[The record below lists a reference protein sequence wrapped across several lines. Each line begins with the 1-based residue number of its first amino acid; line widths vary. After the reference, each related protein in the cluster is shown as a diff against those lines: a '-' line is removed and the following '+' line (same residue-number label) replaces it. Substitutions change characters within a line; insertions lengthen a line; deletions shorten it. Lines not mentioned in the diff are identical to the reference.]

1 MSESGSEGPTDQTDS
16 RTQSHLASGSKLLS
30 LKLMIFTWRSAV
42 RGLRRGGLEK
52 AGLRLRVLQSPTC
65 YGAARD
71 ALFVKLASDLCDLW
85 PDSPVVTTTAR
96 LRYVVQ

>member
-1 MSESGSEGPTDQTDS
+1 M
-16 RTQSHLASGSKLLS
+16 
-30 LKLMIFTWRSAV
+30 
-42 RGLRRGGLEK
+42 EK
-52 AGLRLRVLQSPTC
+52 AGLRLPVLQSPTC
-65 YGAARD
+65 YGAARRD

>member
-1 MSESGSEGPTDQTDS
+1 M
-16 RTQSHLASGSKLLS
+16 
-30 LKLMIFTWRSAV
+30 
-42 RGLRRGGLEK
+42 EK
-52 AGLRLRVLQSPTC
+52 AGLRLRPWQSLA
-65 YGAARD
+65 YFGAARE